1 MVAQVLN
8 GGINMSEKILP
19 PWASQIPEGAF
30 ISYEQTYK
38 VGEYFDRFHK
48 ENFSGMDYYFYD
60 PTEHGFAKDKKYPV
74 LIFMHGFSN
83 ALVGDVCINYAG
95 AEFYSK
101 DEYQKSLGG
110 AYILVPLANEHKD
123 KEGNCVGSWD
133 DSYLPKIHDLICN
146 FEKTFA
152 DGRISKRVVFGNS
165 SGATMCF
172 KLASAYPDFFNILVP
187 IGGNKIPDDQTL
199 DIYEKNG
206 IRIFYAI
213 GMHDEFVSFEEVIK
227 PRLERISK
235 IKGSR
240 VFTPE
245 WVYNGDGGIAS
256 INFGMEMGQHC
267 LVNPMHCNLMFDNG
281 KPMDATLPQ
290 GITGWLHDALN

>member
-1 MVAQVLN
+1 
-8 GGINMSEKILP
+8 MSEKILP

-30 ISYEQTYK
+30 ISYDQTYK

-48 ENFSGMDYYFYD
+48 ENFSGMNYYFYN

-74 LIFMHGFSN
+74 LIFMHGYSN

-101 DEYQKSLGG
+101 DEYQKTLGG
-110 AYILVPLANEHKD
+110 AYILVPLANEYKD
-123 KEGNCVGSWD
+123 KDGNCAGSWD
-133 DSYLPKIHDLICN
+133 DTYLPRLRDLICN

-172 KLASAYPDFFNILVP
+172 KLATAYPDFFNIIIP
-187 IGGNKIPDDQTL
+187 IGGNQIPSDETF

-213 GMHDEFVSFEEVIK
+213 GKHDEFVSFEEVIK

-267 LVNPMHCNLMFDNG
+267 LVNPMHYNLMFDNG
-281 KPMDATLPQ
+281 KPMDESLPQ

>member
-1 MVAQVLN
+1 
-8 GGINMSEKILP
+8 MSEKILP

-30 ISYEQTYK
+30 ISYDQTYK

-48 ENFSGMDYYFYD
+48 ENFSGMNYYFYN

-74 LIFMHGFSN
+74 LIFMHGYSN

-101 DEYQKSLGG
+101 DEYQKTLGG
-110 AYILVPLANEHKD
+110 AYILVPLANEYKD
-123 KEGNCVGSWD
+123 KDGNCAGSWD
-133 DSYLPKIHDLICN
+133 DTYLPRLRDLICN

-172 KLASAYPDFFNILVP
+172 KLATAYPDFFNIIIP
-187 IGGNKIPDDQTL
+187 IGGNQIPSDETF

-213 GMHDEFVSFEEVIK
+213 GKHDEFVSFEEVIK

-281 KPMDATLPQ
+281 KPMDESLPQ

>member
-1 MVAQVLN
+1 
-8 GGINMSEKILP
+8 MSEKILP

-30 ISYEQTYK
+30 ISYDQTYK
-38 VGEYFDRFHK
+38 VGEYFNRFHK
-48 ENFSGMDYYFYD
+48 ENFSGMNYYFYD

-74 LIFMHGFSN
+74 LIFMHGYSN

-101 DEYQKSLGG
+101 DEYQKTLGG
-110 AYILVPLANEHKD
+110 AYILVPLANEYKD
-123 KEGNCVGSWD
+123 KDGNCAGSWD
-133 DSYLPKIHDLICN
+133 DTYLPRLRDLICN

-172 KLASAYPDFFNILVP
+172 KLATAYPDFFNIIIP
-187 IGGNKIPDDQTL
+187 IGGNQIPSDETF
-199 DIYEKNG
+199 DIYEKHG

-213 GMHDEFVSFEEVIK
+213 GKHDEFVSFEEVIK

-281 KPMDATLPQ
+281 KPMDESLPQ